1 MERLGLL
8 RRQRDGSDRRVV
20 TAFAT
25 KRGLQLLDELEDPL
39 RELQQRQFALLR
51 DEEIDAL
58 IGGLEKVRESVSGV
72 H

>member
-1 MERLGLL
+1 
-8 RRQRDGSDRRVV
+8 
-20 TAFAT
+20 
-25 KRGLQLLDELEDPL
+25 
-39 RELQQRQFALLR
+39 LQQRQFALLR